1 MEKEFNNNVTVNICE
16 LATEIAS
23 KRLIQYYEQFYPFK
37 TSDEIEDMILKDDLD
52 NGTLIYTG
60 HAQDLF
66 NQLYDEYYTLIEKLA
81 I

>member
-16 LATEIAS
+16 LATELSS
-23 KRLIQYYEQFYPFK
+23 KRLIQFYEQFYPSK
-37 TSDEIEDMILKDDLD
+37 TIDEIEDMIIVTDQKT
-52 NGTLIYTG
+52 GSFIYTE